1 MDCRRDY
8 FAPVSSAF
16 CTVFFFPFHPLTLH
30 HSVWCLAP
38 CLFDE
43 TCVSDKFIFLN
54 SLPTINYLSTPALPV
69 FTSDYP
75 HFNFLPPTRHCSLQ
89 LKLSAACAFAAYS
102 IIDTM
107 VFLRLS
113 IKVYPR
119 EQLSSNSS
127 SSWGRTFL
135 GARKTTNDDSSQGS
149 AVSTTLKK
157 PGVFL
162 LVLEHPE
169 EVSLGGLA
177 GMIQEHWAKLHPE
190 LE

>member
-1 MDCRRDY
+1 
-8 FAPVSSAF
+8 
-16 CTVFFFPFHPLTLH
+16 
-30 HSVWCLAP
+30 
-38 CLFDE
+38 
-43 TCVSDKFIFLN
+43 
-54 SLPTINYLSTPALPV
+54 
-69 FTSDYP
+69 
-75 HFNFLPPTRHCSLQ
+75 
-89 LKLSAACAFAAYS
+89 
-102 IIDTM
+102 M

-177 GMIQEHWAKLHPE
+177 GMIQEKWANLHPE

>member
-1 MDCRRDY
+1 
-8 FAPVSSAF
+8 
-16 CTVFFFPFHPLTLH
+16 
-30 HSVWCLAP
+30 
-38 CLFDE
+38 
-43 TCVSDKFIFLN
+43 
-54 SLPTINYLSTPALPV
+54 
-69 FTSDYP
+69 
-75 HFNFLPPTRHCSLQ
+75 
-89 LKLSAACAFAAYS
+89 
-102 IIDTM
+102 M

-113 IKVYPR
+113 IKVFPR
-119 EQLSSNSS
+119 EQLSSSSS
-127 SSWGRTFL
+127 SSWGRTLL